1 MPACGL
7 KSDRNTSVAAA
18 NPNTKHTTTPARAVT
33 DLMERDLKAEQW
45 R

>member
-1 MPACGL
+1 VSQVLFQNKAPRQA
-7 KSDRNTSVAAA
+7 VA
-18 NPNTKHTTTPARAVT
+18 